1 MKKVN
6 ATSEKMAEMRKDVK
20 KAQKRANAISVETL
34 QLKATRN
41 PLAGSELD
49 AAVKTYVTAC
59 KKAASL
65 KRSDPQGYKDAV
77 RTAKKEADKA
87 MSKAINA
94 FEFDNETECA
104 IEMFKEAAFKASCS
118 DNCIKKAEK
127 LLSLLGLEA
136 GRVCDFASAVVY
148 LCKMVPMA
156 SASNIATLKGTI
168 SKQAGAEWHRTI
180 VKMVIAFN
188 YSI

>member
-1 MKKVN
+1 MKKTN
-6 ATSEKMAEMRKDVK
+6 ATTQKMTEVRKAVK
-20 KAQKRANAISVETL
+20 AAQKRTNTISVETL
-34 QLKATRN
+34 QLKAVKN
-41 PLAGSELD
+41 PLAGSDLD
-49 AAVKTYVTAC
+49 AAVKAYATAC

-77 RTAKKEADKA
+77 RSAKKEADKA
-87 MSKAINA
+87 LSRAVNA
-94 FEFDNETECA
+94 FEFSIETECA
-104 IEMFKEAAFKASCS
+104 IELFKEAAFKASCS
-118 DNCIKKAEK
+118 DNCIRKAEK
-127 LLSLLGLEA
+127 LLGLLGLEA
-136 GRVCDFASAVVY
+136 GRTCDFASAVVY

-156 SASNIATLKGTI
+156 SASNLATLKGTI